1 MPKNSSNSSDNEAQ
15 YPVDNSTET
24 SARIPYSKILLRLVL
39 AMAILITAFPWLY
52 EIKSRAGINI
62 VEGVHAGTFLEQ
74 HTGGLIK
81 CQWLYPYH
89 CDSDRMTKLDKSP
102 STQFRRHRVS

>member
-1 MPKNSSNSSDNEAQ
+1 MSKNSSNQSNSEAKNS
-15 YPVDNSTET
+15 VDTAL
-24 SARIPYSKILLRLVL
+24 SAGKPYSKILLRLVL
-39 AMAILITAFPWLY
+39 AVALLITAFPLLY

-62 VEGVHAGTFLEQ
+62 IDGVHAGTFLEK

-89 CDSDRMTKLDKSP
+89 CPGDRMT
-102 STQFRRHRVS
+102 